1 MFNSD
6 IFNFMKPKNE
16 LENQGEW
23 AETRPFI
30 PDELWVKCP
39 ACKNMILTSD
49 LEDNLK
55 VCSKCGH
62 HFRTNAR
69 YRINITVDEDSFK
82 EMDADLVSENILDFP
97 EYTRKLKTS
106 KMSSGENESVI
117 CGTAEIEG
125 SKTVLCVMDSSFMM
139 GSMGTVTGEKNNSC
153 I

>member
-69 YRINITVDEDSFK
+69 YRINKIGRAV
-82 EMDADLVSENILDFP
+82 
-97 EYTRKLKTS
+97 
-106 KMSSGENESVI
+106 
-117 CGTAEIEG
+117 
-125 SKTVLCVMDSSFMM
+125 
-139 GSMGTVTGEKNNSC
+139 
-153 I
+153 

>member
-49 LEDNLK
+49 L
-55 VCSKCGH
+55 
-62 HFRTNAR
+62 
-69 YRINITVDEDSFK
+69 
-82 EMDADLVSENILDFP
+82 
-97 EYTRKLKTS
+97 
-106 KMSSGENESVI
+106 
-117 CGTAEIEG
+117 
-125 SKTVLCVMDSSFMM
+125 
-139 GSMGTVTGEKNNSC
+139 
-153 I
+153 

>member
-117 CGTAEIEG
+117 CGTA
-125 SKTVLCVMDSSFMM
+125 
-139 GSMGTVTGEKNNSC
+139 
-153 I
+153 